1 MPLVISNYSLY
12 NTLCVSAPEI
22 TGLWGVTLVPGT
34 VQEDG
39 SIDHSVMGTAT
50 GTVIT
55 TTAKNVDA
63 AWKFAKWW
71 VSAETQ
77 AAYGLRIEGLL
88 GQSARY
94 ATANKQALTM
104 LPWSDDELA
113 RLSEQHVYVK
123 AIPETPGSYF
133 TPRHL
138 YNAFRRVITYGDDP
152 RQTMIDYTEYINR
165 EITSKREEFG
175 LS

>member
-1 MPLVISNYSLY
+1 
-12 NTLCVSAPEI
+12 
-22 TGLWGVTLVPGT
+22 
-34 VQEDG
+34 
-39 SIDHSVMGTAT
+39 
-50 GTVIT
+50 
-55 TTAKNVDA
+55 
-63 AWKFAKWW
+63 
-71 VSAETQ
+71 
-77 AAYGLRIEGLL
+77 
-88 GQSARY
+88 
-94 ATANKQALTM
+94 M
-104 LPWSDDELA
+104 LPWSDDELN
-113 RLSEQHVYVK
+113 RLAEQHVYVK